1 VKTVFLRALEA
12 EDKAEAL
19 LTAIREPASAQGKQ
33 RFEVDTKSFAGVP
46 RSPFAYWVSERLR
59 SLFKELP
66 AFEAEGRSAKQGLAT
81 TADFRF
87 VRTWWE
93 IPDVTVGERWFNF
106 AKGGVFSPFYAD
118 VHLNVNWEYQ
128 GSQIKAQIIQRYPY
142 LNGNAGYVAKN
153 TDRYFQAGLT
163 WPLRTQS
170 GLSMR
175 AMPAGAVFGH
185 KGPAAFGRTS
195 DQTELLALLATA
207 NTAVY
212 RCLVNLQMA
221 FGSFEVGVI
230 QRVPVPRFTT
240 DDRNTLAGLSHHAW
254 ALKRALDTRTETS
267 HAFRLPVLLQVEG
280 ERLVARAA
288 TWTEHVGLLEKE
300 LTAIQAQIDKRC
312 FDLYGIDEA
321 DRGAITQGFG
331 GTINAAAE
339 DSEGEVDDD
348 ADTETSEAATADAA
362 TLTAELLSWAVGVAF
377 GRFDIR
383 LATGERAMPPEPEPF
398 DPLPVCSPGM
408 LTGEDGLLLNAPP
421 TGYPIDFPTDGVL
434 VDDAGHPRDLTA
446 RVRAVFEAVFGADA
460 DARWNEAAAMLD
472 PKERNLRAWLA
483 QTFFDQHL
491 KRHSKSRRKA
501 PIVWQ
506 IGTPSAEY
514 SVWLYAHRLTKDS
527 LFQIQNDLVGPK
539 LALELRKQL
548 GLAQAAGPNPS
559 SSQRREIAAQ
569 EAFVE
574 ALRGMLDEV
583 RRVAPLWAPD
593 LNDGI
598 VLTMAPLWRLV
609 PQHKA
614 WQKELKAAWEALCA
628 GRYDWAHLA
637 MHLWPERVVPKC
649 ATDRSLAIAH
659 DLEDVF
665 WAAGADGKWK
675 PRATPTK
682 TIEALVAERRSPA
695 VKAALESLLE
705 APMSKTGG
713 ARGRR
718 AAGEN
723 S

>member
-1 VKTVFLRALEA
+1 MKTVFLRALEA
-12 EDKAEAL
+12 EDKAATL
-19 LTAIREPASAQGKQ
+19 LRAIREPGAVQTVK
-33 RFEVDTKSFAGVP
+33 RFEADTKSFASVP
-46 RSPFAYWVSERLR
+46 RSPMSYWVSERLR
-59 SLFKELP
+59 SLFSEFAPL
-66 AFEAEGRSAKQGLAT
+66 EAQGRTARQGLAT
-81 TADFRF
+81 ADDFRF
-87 VRTWWE
+87 VRAWWA
-93 IPDVTVGERWFNF
+93 IPYEMANQRWIGF

-118 VHLNVNWEYQ
+118 IHLMVEWKQ
-128 GSQIKAQIIQRYPY
+128 GGKLLDAFSGSVIRNPGFY
-142 LNGNAGYVAKN
+142 L
-153 TDRYFQAGLT
+153 RSGLT

-170 GLSMR
+170 GLSVR
-175 AMPAGAVFGH
+175 AMSAGSIMGH
-185 KGPAAFGRTS
+185 KGPAVFVAMNDRR
-195 DQTELLALLATA
+195 DLLALLAISNGSTF
-207 NTAVY
+207 
-212 RCLVNLQMA
+212 RSLVDLQMA

-230 QRVPVPRFTT
+230 QRVPVPSFSVG
-240 DDRNTLAGLSHHAW
+240 DQKSLADLSHRAW
-254 ALKRALDTRTETS
+254 SLKRFMDTRNETS
-267 HAFRLPVLLQVEG
+267 HAFTLPALLQVAG
-280 ERLVARAA
+280 ETLVRRAA
-288 TWTEHVGLLEKE
+288 VWAERMRSVEAE
-300 LTAIQAQIDKRC
+300 LTTIQSEIDNRC

-321 DRGAITQGFG
+321 DRRAITEGFG
-331 GTINAAAE
+331 GALSTTAEVAE
-339 DSEGEVDDD
+339 DEVDDD
-348 ADTETSEAATADAA
+348 AKDMAEAAADAV

-383 LATGERAMPPEPEPF
+383 LATGERAVPPEPEPF

-408 LTGEDGLLLNAPP
+408 LTGEDSLPLNAPP
-421 TGYPIDFPTDGVL
+421 TGYPIDFPTDGML

-460 DARWNEAAAMLD
+460 DVRWNETAALLD
-472 PKERNLRAWLA
+472 PRERNLRAWLA

-539 LALELRKQL
+539 LALEERKHL
-548 GLAQAAGPNPS
+548 GLVQVAGPNPS
-559 SSQRREIAAQ
+559 SGQRKEIAAQ

-574 ALRGMLDEV
+574 AMRGMLDEV
-583 RRVAPLWAPD
+583 KRVAPLWAPN

-609 PQHKA
+609 PQHKS
-614 WQKELKAAWEALCA
+614 WQKELKAAWEALRM

-665 WAAGADGKWK
+665 WAARADGKWK
-675 PRATPTK
+675 PRVTPTK
-682 TIEALVAERRSPA
+682 AIEALVAERTSPA
-695 VKAALESLLE
+695 VKAALRSLLE
-705 APMSKTGG
+705 APMAKAGG
-713 ARGRR
+713 TRGRR